1 MLAGAKQVAS
11 WLHLINPLR
20 SERFASPNQAGDM
33 PGPGVSIGLECA
45 PLEHSGIYYSTI
57 LGERRLLHFGNH
69 HTILDDSPL
78 VQAKFSWARPNLR
91 PHHVPQIEELCV
103 LIADNR
109 AAIQSMIPY
118 GFKYSEASLF
128 SVFDGS
134 FKAADGTTGLTCA
147 TFVLAILRTAG
158 VRLVK
163 TASWPQ
169 ASGVAA
175 QIDYLRRRIRNYG
188 QSLHTQRLNEE
199 IGCVRFSPSQVAGAC
214 LYDWHPV
221 DYHSAETGAAL
232 AMSAVVA
239 DYKRRGI
246 PWQ

>member
-1 MLAGAKQVAS
+1 MRPKQ
-11 WLHLINPLR
+11 
-20 SERFASPNQAGDM
+20 
-33 PGPGVSIGLECA
+33 
-45 PLEHSGIYYSTI
+45 
-57 LGERRLLHFGNH
+57 
-69 HTILDDSPL
+69 
-78 VQAKFSWARPNLR
+78 
-91 PHHVPQIEELCV
+91 VPQIEELCT

-109 AAIQSMIPY
+109 GAIQNTISY
-118 GFKYSEASLF
+118 GFRYSETSLF
-128 SVFDGS
+128 SMLDGS

-163 TASWPQ
+163 TASWPP

-175 QIDYLRRRIRNYG
+175 QINYLRHRIRNYG
-188 QSLHTQRLNEE
+188 PSAHTQRLSEE
-199 IGCVRFSPSQVAGAC
+199 IGCARFSPSQVAGAC

-246 PWQ
+246 PLQ